1 MSKSESRQSP
11 TQSIDE
17 SSSPLWDPGSA
28 IHFADF
34 QINESSPLA
43 WDPCHNKNLYPL
55 ACWQKDLRVTGSPLV
70 WFSSYRSSHCR
81 GDRHIQHHL
90 LSLANSLKQR
100 EKLTF
105 TVLVLTQKILNM
117 QVSKRITKWSLHLN
131 ISIDDVKGLCCT
143 CEGCGFTLSWCLM
156 KARTEYLKYLPFL
169 KKNILTY
176 SYTHYTSILL

>member
-55 ACWQKDLRVTGSPLV
+55 ACRQKDLRVTGSPLV

-90 LSLANSLKQR
+90 LSLATIIHYHWKQR
-100 EKLTF
+100 EKSTF
-105 TVLVLTQKILNM
+105 TVLVLTQKIFNM

-169 KKNILTY
+169 KKIY
-176 SYTHYTSILL
+176 